1 VDGFVTLWRPIALK
15 MQSDP
20 GGYLNSYPF
29 GVKNFRR
36 CGTGAILVRS
46 DRTAEV
52 SWKSRCL

>member
-1 VDGFVTLWRPIALK
+1 
-15 MQSDP
+15 MQKGP

>member
-1 VDGFVTLWRPIALK
+1 VDGFVTLWRPDALK
-15 MQSDP
+15 MQKGP

>member
-1 VDGFVTLWRPIALK
+1 MDGFVTLWRPDALK
-15 MQSDP
+15 MQKGP

-46 DRTAEV
+46 DRAAEV